1 MNPDEILQKMKSL
14 TEEIKA
20 REGTLSEDDLGDFL
34 QNVSDTLGE
43 VFNLATDQVHQGL
56 SEIEKAQRVL
66 RDSDLEHEA
75 EAMTPLLDSM
85 HSVRTQ
91 LEIGREVAQQKRDFQ
106 DYGSVPQP
114 ERVLTPAVLKNLLAL
129 ERALAAGNPG

>member
-1 MNPDEILQKMKSL
+1 MNPDEILQKMKAL

-85 HSVRTQ
+85 HTVRTQ

-106 DYGSVPQP
+106 DYGAVPQP

-129 ERALAAGNPG
+129 ERALAARDPG